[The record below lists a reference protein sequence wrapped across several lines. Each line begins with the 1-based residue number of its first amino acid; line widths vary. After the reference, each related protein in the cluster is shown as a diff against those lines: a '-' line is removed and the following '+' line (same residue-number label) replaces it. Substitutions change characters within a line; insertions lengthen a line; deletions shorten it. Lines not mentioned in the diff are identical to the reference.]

1 MKTELGDRLRQ
12 HRQDQGVSLRTLAA
26 AVGISPSML
35 SQVETGKIHPS
46 VTTLYSL
53 ASHLDVSLDDLV
65 GFTPTS
71 RMAPPMQSPEIQRRE
86 DNPLLEM
93 EGGVTWERL
102 ATGGRAG
109 VDPLLVTYASGASSS
124 IDGKLMRHQGIEYGY
139 ILEGELTIQ
148 LDFERW
154 TLRAGDS
161 FCFDS
166 QRPHLY
172 RNETSSPSK
181 GMWFVVGRTD
191 SADADGADATAAT
204 EEPRLIHSATDVLDA
219 LSHAPVRTGISQW
232 GV

>member
-53 ASHLDVSLDDLV
+53 ASYLDVSLDDLL

-71 RMAPPMQSPEIQRRE
+71 RLAPAAQSPEIQRHE
-86 DNPLLEM
+86 ENPVLEM
-93 EGGVTWERL
+93 EGGVIWERL
-102 ATGGRAG
+102 ATAGRTG
-109 VDPLLVTYASGASSS
+109 VDPLLVTYSPGAASSV
-124 IDGKLMRHQGIEYGY
+124 DGKMMRHSGVEYGY
-139 ILEGELTIQ
+139 ILAGELTIQ

-161 FCFDS
+161 FCFES
-166 QRPHLY
+166 HRPHLY
-172 RNETSSPSK
+172 RNETSVPAK
-181 GMWFVVGRTD
+181 GVWFVVGRAND
-191 SADADGADATAAT
+191 AQAERAELAAAIQEPAMIRSA
-204 EEPRLIHSATDVLDA
+204 SDVLDA
-219 LSHAPVRTGISQW
+219 FNHRVVKR
-232 GV
+232 